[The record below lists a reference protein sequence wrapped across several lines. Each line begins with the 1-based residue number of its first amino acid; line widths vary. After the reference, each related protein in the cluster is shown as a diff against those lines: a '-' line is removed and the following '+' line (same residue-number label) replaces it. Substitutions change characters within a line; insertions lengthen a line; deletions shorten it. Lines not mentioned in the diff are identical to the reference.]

1 MQVRYL
7 PSMPKTNNQTNESI
21 MILLRILAT
30 AVLLTQQFP
39 SVWVTTQPA
48 YRLTKDKPEQLP
60 SSYG

>member
-1 MQVRYL
+1 
-7 PSMPKTNNQTNESI
+7 

-30 AVLLTQQFP
+30 AVILTQQFP
-39 SVWVTTQPA
+39 SVWVTIQPA